1 MWSLDPPSK
10 RLEKVY
16 SLTGLEREDHS
27 LSGDLKYYCLEYK
40 LYGHRATVFWICF
53 AIESGNCLL
62 FYRGSDVSVLEF
74 YWLSVVECVRQKIEK
89 LNQE

>member
-16 SLTGLEREDHS
+16 SLIGLEREDHS

-40 LYGHRATVFWICF
+40 LYGHRATVFLSDQF
-53 AIESGNCLL
+53 FPLSFGFVLQLKVAIVCCS
-62 FYRGSDVSVLEF
+62 
-74 YWLSVVECVRQKIEK
+74 IEDPT
-89 LNQE
+89 